1 MKEIKKKELT
11 EQRDI
16 PCSWIGRLNIIKM
29 SVPSNLIYR
38 FRTIPVKISASSFVN
53 VIELIL
59 RKLIPRD
66 YKTT

>member
-16 PCSWIGRLNIIKM
+16 PGSWIGRLNIIKM